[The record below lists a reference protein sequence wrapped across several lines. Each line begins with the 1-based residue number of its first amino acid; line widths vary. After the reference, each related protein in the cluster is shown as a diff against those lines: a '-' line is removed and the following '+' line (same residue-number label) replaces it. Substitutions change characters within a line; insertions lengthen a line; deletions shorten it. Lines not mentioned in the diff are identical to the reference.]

1 MNYKQFEDF
10 YLLLLSKNSKIQCT
24 KQGQHDAKK
33 GIEIWKYK
41 DNYNIGLVG
50 DKNGLIFIDC
60 DVDAKRNLNGLETIQ
75 KLEKILGS
83 LPNTLTQS
91 TPRGGKHLIFKDNGI
106 FSVFNI
112 FADSI
117 SITGM
122 SLFII

>member
-1 MNYKQFEDF
+1 MPVLYH
-10 YLLLLSKNSKIQCT
+10 
-24 KQGQHDAKK
+24 QHDAKK

-106 FSVFNI
+106 IKPINI
-112 FADSI
+112 NII
-117 SITGM
+117 SNIAST
-122 SLFII
+122 L